1 MSFFNF
7 DDNCSSNKDSSFFDD
22 IEDTRAG
29 QKHSSSNK
37 DSSFFVDMEETNAG
51 KKRSS
56 SNKDSSFFG
65 DMEDTGAGEK
75 RSSFDLDAAGGGDG
89 SNSSDVK
96 MKAPTSKKSKVDPS
110 PSKVKQ
116 ASTQEALLTITDRD
130 VKENPKSIK
139 IKKNEG
145 KTHPSDILRDSIEEM
160 RSKMLTM
167 IPDIKRQEEA
177 GDSVMARA
185 TVLKSDLQDYGEQLV
200 EVKHEYTSRLNQIS
214 SILSRPH

>member
-75 RSSFDLDAAGGGDG
+75 RSSFDLLEAA
-89 SNSSDVK
+89 VRE
-96 MKAPTSKKSKVDPS
+96 
-110 PSKVKQ
+110 
-116 ASTQEALLTITDRD
+116 ASA
-130 VKENPKSIK
+130 
-139 IKKNEG
+139 
-145 KTHPSDILRDSIEEM
+145 RDSFQ
-160 RSKMLTM
+160 SAPASPPL
-167 IPDIKRQEEA
+167 P
-177 GDSVMARA
+177 S
-185 TVLKSDLQDYGEQLV
+185 
-200 EVKHEYTSRLNQIS
+200 
-214 SILSRPH
+214 